1 MRYISNQ
8 KEPVLELFRQ
18 TAIEILMIKENEIK
32 KRFHKTH
39 AIYMDKK
46 AQKNKIF
53 KNNYKNA
60 YLRICTG

>member
-18 TAIEILMIKENEIK
+18 TAIEILMIKENEIN
-32 KRFHKTH
+32 KRFYKTH

-46 AQKNKIF
+46 AQKKF
-53 KNNYKNA
+53 KK
-60 YLRICTG
+60 LQKCVF

>member
-32 KRFHKTH
+32 KRFYKTH

-53 KNNYKNA
+53 K
-60 YLRICTG
+60 

>member
-18 TAIEILMIKENEIK
+18 TAIEILMIKENEIN
-32 KRFHKTH
+32 KRFYKTH

-46 AQKNKIF
+46 AQTKIF
-53 KNNYKNA
+53 KKITKM
-60 YLRICTG
+60 RI